1 MCIVGHSRGGG
12 IAAIAAHEMQLA
24 GAPLLACLFWA
35 SVSDFAAR
43 FPEGKELDRWQHS
56 DRLEIKNQ
64 RTGQVLHHCFSFYEA
79 FQKEASALDIQRSVK
94 LLDCPVFIA
103 HAEDDESVLPF
114 RGRGVGT
121 CLRCASQL
129 DRERW
134 TYVWCVSSLERNWF
148 CPSL

>member
-1 MCIVGHSRGGG
+1 
-12 IAAIAAHEMQLA
+12 MQLA

-43 FPEGKELDRWQHS
+43 FPEGKELDQWQHS

-103 HAEDDESVLPF
+103 HAEDDESVLPSEAEA
-114 RGRGVGT
+114 
-121 CLRCASQL
+121 LEHASGAQVNWIKSGGHTFGACHPWNELVLPIALIELARRTRLFL
-129 DRERW
+129 DG
-134 TYVWCVSSLERNWF
+134 LK
-148 CPSL
+148 